1 MKQDENAKVV
11 LKGYAD
17 KRTGTADYNKKLSER
32 RANAVKEALVAYG
45 IDADR
50 IEVEAIGDEEQ
61 PYTDNNNWNRVVIV
75 TTK

>member
-1 MKQDENAKVV
+1 M
-11 LKGYAD
+11 
-17 KRTGTADYNKKLSER
+17 SEAECIR
-32 RANAVKEALVAYG
+32 DHLVAGG

-50 IEVEAIGDEEQ
+50 IEVEAIGVDEQ